1 MGALLFLFGAA
12 LAAGLYF
19 VLADLLKIPRLATER
34 ALISA
39 GRRERSLVKSL
50 EALILGWAL
59 KLAPLIR
66 MDEYKYRRLEN
77 KLTAAGLD
85 MTPQVYTAYSLL
97 KPCLI
102 LLGIIPCLLILPI
115 LSPLIVV
122 LAVLTWFKESRRAD
136 ELVKAR
142 MELIEGELPRFVAT
156 IHQELA
162 ASRDVLRILEN
173 YKKHAGPD
181 FGRELDVLT
190 ADMRSS
196 SYEAALIR
204 FEARMGSAIISDIV
218 RGLIGI
224 LRGDDGR
231 MYFQMLSHDLKAQEL
246 QRLKAKAQNPAQN
259 PNIQLYHARVL
270 HDDLHRHHRV
280 PDRQLPGEPVLKEVT
295 MRKLL
300 KRRSGEGYIDVCV
313 LVVCAM
319 LVLALVVRVL
329 PVYITKQQLDTYAVE
344 LVREAEIAGQVGTET
359 TRRAAAL
366 TDSTG
371 LDPDIRWSTT
381 GRIQLN
387 DEVTVTLT
395 LETDIGLFGGLGS
408 FPITL
413 TAEATGKS
421 EVYWK

>member
-97 KPCLI
+97 KPC
-102 LLGIIPCLLILPI
+102 LILPI

-246 QRLKAKAQNPAQN
+246 QRLKAKAAKIP
-259 PNIQLYHARVL
+259 PKIRIF
-270 HDDLHRHHRV
+270 
-280 PDRQLPGEPVLKEVT
+280 
-295 MRKLL
+295 
-300 KRRSGEGYIDVCV
+300 SFI
-313 LVVCAM
+313 M
-319 LVLALVVRVL
+319 LVCFMMTYIVII
-329 PVYITKQQLDTYAVE
+329 VYQIVN
-344 LVREAEIAGQVGTET
+344 
-359 TRRAAAL
+359 
-366 TDSTG
+366 S
-371 LDPDIRWSTT
+371 
-381 GRIQLN
+381 
-387 DEVTVTLT
+387 
-395 LETDIGLFGGLGS
+395 LGS
-408 FPITL
+408 LF
-413 TAEATGKS
+413 
-421 EVYWK
+421 

>member
-1 MGALLFLFGAA
+1 MKLLLFLFGAA

-39 GRRERSLVKSL
+39 GRKERSLVKSM
-50 EALILGWAL
+50 ETLILGWSL

-66 MDEYKYRRLEN
+66 LDAYKRRRLET

-85 MTPQVYTAYSLL
+85 MTPEVFTAYTVL

-115 LSPLIVV
+115 LLGIIPCLLILPILTPLVVV
-122 LAVLTWFKESRRAD
+122 LALLTYFKESRRAD
-136 ELVKAR
+136 ELCKAR
-142 MELIEGELPRFVAT
+142 MELVEGELPRFVAT

-181 FGRELDVLT
+181 FARELDVLT

-218 RGLIGI
+218 RGLVGI

-231 MYFQMLSHDLKAQEL
+231 MYFQMLSHDLKALEL
-246 QRLKAKAQNPAQN
+246 QRLKAKAAKIP
-259 PNIQLYHARVL
+259 PKIRVFSFL
-270 HDDLHRHHRV
+270 MLMCFM
-280 PDRQLPGEPVLKEVT
+280 LT
-295 MRKLL
+295 
-300 KRRSGEGYIDVCV
+300 YIVII
-313 LVVCAM
+313 
-319 LVLALVVRVL
+319 
-329 PVYITKQQLDTYAVE
+329 VYQI
-344 LVREAEIAGQVGTET
+344 IN
-359 TRRAAAL
+359 
-366 TDSTG
+366 S
-371 LDPDIRWSTT
+371 
-381 GRIQLN
+381 
-387 DEVTVTLT
+387 
-395 LETDIGLFGGLGS
+395 LGS
-408 FPITL
+408 LF
-413 TAEATGKS
+413 
-421 EVYWK
+421 